1 MGLHLAVDLYQC
13 ILSTSHA
20 NQAVIGPVYWVPRCL
35 GWIETSS
42 RGQPHVELA
51 GEQVDDCFEVAS

>member
-1 MGLHLAVDLYQC
+1 
-13 ILSTSHA
+13 
-20 NQAVIGPVYWVPRCL
+20 L